1 MTELSEKQEQHVSE
15 NSKASAPRL
24 RPVGEAHRSRSG
36 LWFGI
41 IMLLII
47 ISIAGAGFYLF
58 QQLRSQQDNLGGEVN
73 KGDMQLIELSKQIS
87 GYQTQLAAIQS
98 QLATVEADVAGKD
111 AHFTKTL
118 ADFSQ
123 LHTEKLDSTRNELN
137 SAISQ
142 VQRQLGKTRGD
153 WLIADAEYLLSIANQ
168 RLYLMGDVNT
178 TREALEA
185 ADQRLRESGD
195 AGAFKIR
202 EQIAK
207 DITAIRN
214 VAVTDIVGMY
224 ASIQSLQDQV
234 DTLTLFLP
242 YTGKTLTQPKP
253 VQEPTDKEG
262 QNLLDSALGQL
273 EGVVT
278 LRHTE
283 HPIKEILTQEEAQF
297 IREQLRVKLEMV
309 KIALVQQNERLYQS
323 SLADAKKWAE
333 RNFTKN
339 TETNNF
345 IAELDKFNAIKIRS
359 HFPDISLSLKMLRD
373 ITKLRLEVDKA
384 MQPAEKAK
392 SEQVA
397 KPIEPVKPAEAV
409 NPADAA
415 KPTTT
420 KDGGSVE
427 IGREPIRPETA
438 PPAEPQKPVEA
449 APAAQ

>member
-1 MTELSEKQEQHVSE
+1 MAELSEQQVQNVSE
-15 NSKASAPRL
+15 NKK
-24 RPVGEAHRSRSG
+24 VHRSRSG

-47 ISIAGAGFYLF
+47 ISVAGFGFYLF

-98 QLATVEADVAGKD
+98 QLATVEADVAGKES
-111 AHFTKTL
+111 HFTKTL
-118 ADFSQ
+118 ADFSR
-123 LHTEKLDSTRNELN
+123 LHTEKLDSTRNDLN
-137 SAISQ
+137 GAILQ

-214 VAVTDIVGMY
+214 VEVADIVGLY
-224 ASIQSLQDQV
+224 ALIQALQDQV

-253 VQEPTDKEG
+253 APEPAEG

-278 LRHTE
+278 IRHTE
-283 HPIKEILTQEEAQF
+283 HPIKEILTPEEAQF

-323 SLADAKKWAE
+323 GLADAKKWAE
-333 RNFTKN
+333 QNFAKVA
-339 TETNNF
+339 ETDKF
-345 IAELDKFNAIKIRS
+345 IAELNRFNTIKIRS

-373 ITKLRLEVDKA
+373 ITKLRLEADKA
-384 MQPAEKAK
+384 MQPAEVKPG
-392 SEQVA
+392 QVA
-397 KPIEPVKPAEAV
+397 KPVEPVKP
-409 NPADAA
+409 
-415 KPTTT
+415 
-420 KDGGSVE
+420 
-427 IGREPIRPETA
+427 PETVEPAKASKPIEAA
-438 PPAEPQKPVEA
+438 PPAEPAATTKEGGSVESGTPARTQEVEQRKEQLPKEPVEA
-449 APAAQ
+449 APAEQ

>member
-1 MTELSEKQEQHVSE
+1 VTELSEKQEQHASE
-15 NSKASAPRL
+15 NSKA
-24 RPVGEAHRSRSG
+24 HKSRSG

-47 ISIAGAGFYLF
+47 ISLAGAGFYLF
-58 QQLRSQQDNLGGEVN
+58 QQLRSQQADLGGEVN

-87 GYQTQLAAIQS
+87 GYQAQLAAIQS
-98 QLATVEADVAGKD
+98 QLATVEADVAGKES
-111 AHFTKTL
+111 HFTQTL
-118 ADFSQ
+118 ADFSK
-123 LHTEKLDSTRNELN
+123 LHNERLDASRNELN
-137 SAISQ
+137 TAITQ

-214 VAVTDIVGMY
+214 VAVADIVGMY

-234 DTLTLFLP
+234 DKLALFLP

-253 VQEPTDKEG
+253 AQEPVDKEG

-273 EGVVT
+273 EGMVT
-278 LRHTE
+278 IRHTE
-283 HPIKEILTQEEAQF
+283 HPIKEILTPEQAQF

-309 KIALVQQNERLYQS
+309 KIALVQQNEQLYQS
-323 SLADAKKWAE
+323 SLADAKKWTE
-333 RNFTKN
+333 QNFAKS
-339 TETNNF
+339 TETSTF
-345 IAELDKFNAIKIRS
+345 VVELDRFNAIKIRS

-384 MQPAEKAK
+384 MPPAEKVK
-392 SEQVA
+392 PEQIT
-397 KPIEPVKPAEAV
+397 KPIEPA
-409 NPADAA
+409 
-415 KPTTT
+415 
-420 KDGGSVE
+420 
-427 IGREPIRPETA
+427 I
-438 PPAEPQKPVEA
+438 PAEPVNNPTEAIKPTEPPKDGRNVESGKEPTQQPVEA
-449 APAAQ
+449 APATH

>member
-1 MTELSEKQEQHVSE
+1 MAELSEQQEQNASE
-15 NSKASAPRL
+15 NKK
-24 RPVGEAHRSRSG
+24 VHRSRSG

-47 ISIAGAGFYLF
+47 ISVAGVGFYLF

-87 GYQTQLAAIQS
+87 GYQAQLAAIQS
-98 QLATVEADVAGKD
+98 QLATVEADVAGKES
-111 AHFTKTL
+111 HFTKTL
-118 ADFSQ
+118 ADFSR
-123 LHTEKLDSTRNELN
+123 LHSEKLDSTRNELN
-137 SAISQ
+137 GAILQ

-178 TREALEA
+178 TRDALEA

-214 VAVTDIVGMY
+214 VEVADIVGMY
-224 ASIQSLQDQV
+224 ASIQALQDQV

-242 YTGKTLTQPKP
+242 YTGKALTQPKP
-253 VQEPTDKEG
+253 EPTDKEG
-262 QNLLDSALGQL
+262 QTLLDSALGQL

-283 HPIKEILTQEEAQF
+283 HPIKEILTPEEAQF

-323 SLADAKKWAE
+323 GLADAKKWTE
-333 RNFTKN
+333 QNFAKDTQRDK
-339 TETNNF
+339 F
-345 IAELDKFNAIKIRS
+345 MAELDRFNVIKIRS

-384 MQPAEKAK
+384 MQPAERSKP
-392 SEQVA
+392 EQA
-397 KPIEPVKPAEAV
+397 VKPPEAV
-409 NPADAA
+409 
-415 KPTTT
+415 
-420 KDGGSVE
+420 
-427 IGREPIRPETA
+427 EPP
-438 PPAEPQKPVEA
+438 KPVEA
-449 APAAQ
+449 APPTESPATNNDGENETGTTVRTQEEEPHKEQLPKEPVRQPVEAAPAEQ

>member
-1 MTELSEKQEQHVSE
+1 MAELSEQQEQNVSE
-15 NSKASAPRL
+15 NKK
-24 RPVGEAHRSRSG
+24 AHRSRSG
-36 LWFGI
+36 LWFGVI
-41 IMLLII
+41 VLLII
-47 ISIAGAGFYLF
+47 ISVAGFGFYLF

-73 KGDMQLIELSKQIS
+73 KGDMQLIELTKQIS
-87 GYQTQLAAIQS
+87 GYQAQLAAIQS
-98 QLATVEADVAGKD
+98 QLATVEADVAGKES
-111 AHFTKTL
+111 HFTKTL

-123 LHTEKLDSTRNELN
+123 LHSEKLDTTRNELN
-137 SAISQ
+137 SAIVQ

-214 VAVTDIVGMY
+214 VEVADIVGMY
-224 ASIQSLQDQV
+224 ASIQALQDQI
-234 DTLTLFLP
+234 DRLTLFLP
-242 YTGKTLTQPKP
+242 YTGKTLTQP
-253 VQEPTDKEG
+253 QPTPERAEG

-278 LRHTE
+278 IRHTE
-283 HPIKEILTQEEAQF
+283 HPIKEILTPEEAQF
-297 IREQLRVKLEMV
+297 IREQLSVKLEMV

-333 RNFTKN
+333 QNFAKDA
-339 TETNNF
+339 ETGKF
-345 IAELDKFNAIKIRS
+345 IAELDRFNAIKIRS

-384 MQPAEKAK
+384 MQPGEETKPG
-392 SEQVA
+392 QGA
-397 KPIEPVKPAEAV
+397 KPVEPIKPPQPVA
-409 NPADAA
+409 PAG
-415 KPTTT
+415 TTT
-420 KDGGSVE
+420 
-427 IGREPIRPETA
+427 PIETA
-438 PPAEPQKPVEA
+438 PPAESPAPKAIEGAETGEEPIRPTVEP
-449 APAAQ
+449 APAEQ

>member
-1 MTELSEKQEQHVSE
+1 MAELSEQQEQQVSE
-15 NSKASAPRL
+15 DKKA
-24 RPVGEAHRSRSG
+24 HKSRSG

-41 IMLLII
+41 IMLLIVI
-47 ISIAGAGFYLF
+47 GVAGVGFYFF

-87 GYQTQLAAIQS
+87 GYQSQLTAIQS
-98 QLATVEADVAGKD
+98 QLATIESDVAGKES
-111 AHFTKTL
+111 HFSKNL

-123 LHTEKLDSTRNELN
+123 LHTEKLDATRNELN
-137 SAISQ
+137 TAISQ

-214 VAVTDIVGMY
+214 IPVADIVGMY
-224 ASIQSLQDQV
+224 ASIQALQDRV

-242 YTGKTLTQPKP
+242 YTGKTLTPSKP
-253 VQEPTDKEG
+253 VQEPVDKDS

-273 EGVVT
+273 EGAVT
-278 LRHTE
+278 IRHTE
-283 HPIKEILTQEEAQF
+283 HPIKEILTPEEAQF

-309 KIALVQQNERLYQS
+309 KVALVQQNEQLYQS
-323 SLADAKKWAE
+323 SLADAKKWTE
-333 RNFTKN
+333 KNFAKDA
-339 TETNNF
+339 ETNNF

-373 ITKLRLEVDKA
+373 ITKLRIEADKA
-384 MQPAEKAK
+384 TQPAEKGK
-392 SEQVA
+392 SEPSSKA
-397 KPIEPVKPAEAV
+397 SEPV
-409 NPADAA
+409 NPVDAA
-415 KPTTT
+415 KPTE
-420 KDGGSVE
+420 V
-427 IGREPIRPETA
+427 A
-438 PPAEPQKPVEA
+438 PPVEPSTTGKEPVRPPEA